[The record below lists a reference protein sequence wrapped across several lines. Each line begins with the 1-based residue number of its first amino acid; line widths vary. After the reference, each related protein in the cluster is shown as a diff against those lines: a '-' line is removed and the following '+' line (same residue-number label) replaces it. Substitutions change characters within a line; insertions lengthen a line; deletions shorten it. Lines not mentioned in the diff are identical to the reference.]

1 MPLEVKLWK
10 IESDRPEP
18 VPRQRLDLEGR
29 LEDWLC
35 RDIGLLSDEL
45 LVIGRQIPQYGVALD
60 LLAVDRNGNLV
71 IVELKRDRTPRDV
84 VAQVLDYASWVQG
97 LGREDVERYV
107 RKYLGVSFGEAF
119 QQAFGLEPPE
129 VVNGRQ
135 RMYVVASSLD
145 PATQRIVEYLSA
157 THGVDINAATFAYFK
172 TGGGEFVA
180 RSMLL
185 DEDDVERRA
194 QVGHASMRT
203 PPRSEDELRAV
214 AEERG
219 VADLWDAA
227 LNGFG
232 SVAKKNTSR
241 TTLYFQRRLE
251 EGHRAIIS
259 IDPALSSRENGLA
272 VTVITEHIARAFDVE
287 QDRIKEAC
295 GPPAGKSF
303 GGTYSSAD
311 NSFHLDRNRLERLI
325 GLITER

>member
-18 VPRQRLDLEGR
+18 VPRQRLDLEER

-45 LVIGRQIPQYGVALD
+45 LVIGRQIQKYGAPLD
-60 LLAVDRNGNLV
+60 LLAVDRDGNLV
-71 IVELKRDRTPRDV
+71 VVELKRDRTPRDV
-84 VAQVLDYASWVQG
+84 VAQALDYASWVQG
-97 LGREDVERYV
+97 LGREDVERYA
-107 RKYLGVSFGEAF
+107 REYLGVSFGEAF

-129 VVNGRQ
+129 VVNERQ

-157 THGVDINAATFAYFK
+157 THGVDINAATFAYFN

-185 DEDDVERRA
+185 DEEDVERRA
-194 QVGHASMRT
+194 QAGYASKRT
-203 PPRSEDELRAV
+203 PPRSEGELRAV

-219 VADLWDAA
+219 VGDLWDAA
-227 LNGFG
+227 LSGFG

-272 VTVITEHIARAFDVE
+272 VTVIMEHIARAFGVE

-295 GPPAGKSF
+295 GPSAGMSF

-311 NSFHLDRNRLERLI
+311 NSFHLDRNRLEGLI
-325 GLITER
+325 GLITAR

>member
-10 IESDRPEP
+10 IESDRPEL

-45 LVIGRQIPQYGVALD
+45 LVIGRQIRQYGVPLD
-60 LLAVDRNGNLV
+60 LLAVDRDGNLV
-71 IVELKRDRTPRDV
+71 VVELKRDRTPRDV
-84 VAQVLDYASWVQG
+84 VAQTLDYASWVQG
-97 LGREDVERYV
+97 LGRDDVEEYALE
-107 RKYLGVSFGEAF
+107 YLGVSFSEAF
-119 QQAFGLEPPE
+119 RSVFGHEPPE
-129 VVNGRQ
+129 VVNVRQ
-135 RMYVVASSLD
+135 RMYIVASSLD
-145 PATQRIVEYLSA
+145 PATQGIVEYLSA
-157 THGVDINAATFAYFK
+157 THGVAINAATFAYFN

-185 DEDDVERRA
+185 DEEDVERRA
-194 QVGHASMRT
+194 QARHASKR
-203 PPRSEDELRAV
+203 PPPLSEDALRV
-214 AEERG
+214 IAEENG
-219 VADLWDAA
+219 VTDLWDAA
-227 LNGFG
+227 LSGFG

-241 TTLYFQRRLE
+241 TTLYIQRRLE

-272 VTVITEHIARAFDVE
+272 VTVIAEHIARAFGVGE
-287 QDRIKEAC
+287 DRIKEAC
-295 GPPAGKSF
+295 GPPAGTSF

-311 NSFHLDRNRLERLI
+311 NSFHLDRDRLESLI